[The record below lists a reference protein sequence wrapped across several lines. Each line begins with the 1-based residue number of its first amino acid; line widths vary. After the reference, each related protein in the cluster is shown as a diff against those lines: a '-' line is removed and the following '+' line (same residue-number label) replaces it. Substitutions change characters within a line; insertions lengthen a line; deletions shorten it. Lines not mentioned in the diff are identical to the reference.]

1 MEAGLE
7 PGRLAV
13 NLSNRQFQDSRQTV
27 PQMVQ
32 ATLSRSGL
40 GVALL
45 ELEIT
50 ESCLMPALGTREQL
64 LELER
69 MGVELAIDDF
79 RTGFSS
85 LSTIHRFPIHKLKI
99 DRSFMDGVDTNPT
112 SQSIV
117 RATLAM
123 AFGLGVAPLAEG
135 VERPEELD
143 FLLRCGCPAFQG
155 YLFSRPLP
163 AGEFES
169 LLRARAAVGPSA
181 GGAPA
186 WVHQP

>member
-27 PQMVQ
+27 PRMVQ

-40 GVALL
+40 
-45 ELEIT
+45 
-50 ESCLMPALGTREQL
+50 
-64 LELER
+64 
-69 MGVELAIDDF
+69 ELAIDDF

-85 LSTIHRFPIHKLKI
+85 LSTIHRFPIHTLKI
-99 DRSFMDGVDTNPT
+99 DRSFINGVDTNPT

-123 AFGLGVAPLAEG
+123 AGGLGVAPLAEG

-169 LLRARAAVGPSA
+169 LLRARAAVGPAA

>member
-1 MEAGLE
+1 VEAGLE

-27 PQMVQ
+27 PRMVQ

-40 GVALL
+40 
-45 ELEIT
+45 
-50 ESCLMPALGTREQL
+50 
-64 LELER
+64 
-69 MGVELAIDDF
+69 ELAIDDF

-85 LSTIHRFPIHKLKI
+85 LSTIHRFPIHTLKI
-99 DRSFMDGVDTNPT
+99 DRSFINGVDTNPT

-117 RATLAM
+117 CTT
-123 AFGLGVAPLAEG
+123 LAEG

-143 FLLRCGCPAFQG
+143 FLLRCSCPAFQG

-169 LLRARAAVGPSA
+169 LLRARAAVGPAA

>member
-69 MGVELAIDDF
+69 MGWSW
-79 RTGFSS
+79 R
-85 LSTIHRFPIHKLKI
+85 STI
-99 DRSFMDGVDTNPT
+99 S
-112 SQSIV
+112 
-117 RATLAM
+117 
-123 AFGLGVAPLAEG
+123 
-135 VERPEELD
+135 
-143 FLLRCGCPAFQG
+143 
-155 YLFSRPLP
+155 
-163 AGEFES
+163 
-169 LLRARAAVGPSA
+169 
-181 GGAPA
+181 APA
-186 WVHQP
+186 SPP